1 MITAVMAV
9 MLAVVGYDEVSS
21 MKWNNF
27 GTLSVNT
34 ENVKPKDM

>member
-1 MITAVMAV
+1 MAV